1 MRLTET
7 MRDKIAK
14 DFSLATMPDLK
25 VPGDS
30 EVAALVLASI
40 PSDVLRLWDDK
51 KYAQYI
57 KVENGVKVRLT
68 PGDVNRSWW
77 GDGVW
82 DIALREALPIAKG
95 SGYHYLEYSDATAGI
110 AARYTAYKN
119 RLEERK
125 ELRNRIL
132 TALKAF
138 TTTKQVHEALPELSP
153 YVPEDA
159 STALLPIQNYERL
172 RADLQAL
179 ASAARQKE

>member
-14 DFSLATMPDLK
+14 DFSMAAMPNLK
-25 VPGDS
+25 VPDES
-30 EVAALVLASI
+30 EVAALVLASV

-68 PGDVNRSWW
+68 PGAVNRSWW

-110 AARYTAYKN
+110 AARYIAYNN
-119 RLEERK
+119 RVEERT
-125 ELRNRIL
+125 ELRTRIK

-153 YVPEDA
+153 YVPEDV

-172 RADLQAL
+172 RADLKAL
-179 ASAARQKE
+179 AAAAQKGE